1 MLNEYFLNTNLV
13 ELVSNISKKILFTML
28 NLSKGASSCGKMSQK
43 HFIIET
49 SVGILQST
57 AAKWCSPLHL
67 FSALIMQFNKRW
79 TKCVVSVNTI
89 LGKDKQ
95 SYSTI
100 YNFCK
105 ASNFSSVDLHEIL
118 AT

>member
-28 NLSKGASSCGKMSQK
+28 DLSKGASSCGKMSQK

-57 AAKWCSPLHL
+57 AAK
-67 FSALIMQFNKRW
+67 
-79 TKCVVSVNTI
+79 
-89 LGKDKQ
+89 
-95 SYSTI
+95 
-100 YNFCK
+100 
-105 ASNFSSVDLHEIL
+105 
-118 AT
+118 